1 MASRLYLFKFTYPVI
16 PFIDTKIYLNDYLH
30 NNLRSVYQN
39 LPHLHLHCNSYEDT
53 TQTQTHDPQHQYHR
67 QLQVKIIAFIKI
79 SWQQKN
85 QTDSFPKKM
94 TTASSKVLPQLSNFK
109 SYNAWYVWSI
119 YWQSLLTSNLKRQ
132 RSALVISLSGKALE
146 ATLEL
151 QDKDISSQHG
161 VKLIVEKLTS
171 YTKKDE
177 LHEKFQDL
185 ETLNPMQE
193 PLT

>member
-1 MASRLYLFKFTYPVI
+1 
-16 PFIDTKIYLNDYLH
+16 
-30 NNLRSVYQN
+30 
-39 LPHLHLHCNSYEDT
+39 
-53 TQTQTHDPQHQYHR
+53 
-67 QLQVKIIAFIKI
+67 
-79 SWQQKN
+79 
-85 QTDSFPKKM
+85 M
-94 TTASSKVLPQLSNFK
+94 TTVSSKVLPQLSNFK